1 MRFRAPAVKKY
12 VADDGQPKGNK
23 NAGPSAYASLCSWTS
38 ALTESMGFVVE
49 KEHLRI
55 PSTRN
60 IAVVGRR
67 FEREDDGRGLEER
80 LQCAREVVEKEMGG
94 QVSIEQV
101 RTQWVAR
108 GSGLMKP
115 GKGGH

>member
-1 MRFRAPAVKKY
+1 
-12 VADDGQPKGNK
+12 
-23 NAGPSAYASLCSWTS
+23 
-38 ALTESMGFVVE
+38 MGYVVE

-67 FEREDDGRGLEER
+67 FVDEASESSLEER
-80 LQCAREVVEKEMGG
+80 MQKAKDVVVREMGG
-94 QVSIEQV
+94 QVSVEQV
-101 RTQWVAR
+101 RNQWVAR

>member
-1 MRFRAPAVKKY
+1 
-12 VADDGQPKGNK
+12 
-23 NAGPSAYASLCSWTS
+23 
-38 ALTESMGFVVE
+38 MGYVVE

-60 IAVVGRR
+60 IAVVGRKMV
-67 FEREDDGRGLEER
+67 DGNRGQSLGGR
-80 LQCAREVVEKEMGG
+80 LQFAREVVEKEMGG
-94 QVSIEQV
+94 EVSIEQV
-101 RTQWVAR
+101 RMQWVAR